1 MLTKQIIRFLPML
14 TIFLL
19 PCMVVPSVFARTT
32 LLESQL
38 LEYAGKSYSGAQDP
52 SFLNY
57 DSTLR
62 EVMVKRIQKQFGIS
76 LDAKIYS
83 GSDLLE
89 IEALFRCKKSDEPFD
104 IFLKMFPKRP

>member
-19 PCMVVPSVFARTT
+19 PCMVSPSVFAKTT
-32 LLESQL
+32 PLESQL
-38 LEYAGKSYSGAQDP
+38 LEYAGKPYAGAQDP
-52 SFLNY
+52 SYLNY
-57 DSTLR
+57 DSILR

-76 LDAKIYS
+76 LDPKIYS

-89 IEALFRCKKSDEPFD
+89 IEALFRCKKPDEPFD
-104 IFLKMFPKRP
+104 TFLKIFPKGP